1 MIGLIL
7 AGGTGRRL
15 NPLTKATSK
24 QLLAIYDKP
33 MIYYP
38 ITTLMFAGIKKFLIV
53 VTPKTLENYREL
65 LGDGANW
72 GIEIEYLIQEAPKG
86 IAQSLQLVP
95 KKYHEESCVL
105 ILGDNLF
112 YGMGLGS
119 SLKSTFNGSG
129 SIIFAYEVAN
139 PSDYGVVNFDE
150 EMKPLDIVEKPSNPL
165 SNFAIPGLYY
175 FDHNCYELAKTLLPS
190 SRGELEITDLIRF
203 YLKNKAIRVKVL
215 ARGTAWLDTGSP
227 ENLLSAANF
236 VKVVE
241 DRQGMKIGCP
251 EEVAFR
257 EGLIDEVQL
266 TKLIDAYP
274 EGDYR
279 KYLKKIRKEWNSP
292 QL

>member
-7 AGGTGRRL
+7 AGGTGSRL
-15 NPLTKATSK
+15 SPLTKATSK

-38 ITTLMFAGIKKFLIV
+38 ITTLMFAGIRKFLIV

-65 LGDGANW
+65 LGDGTNW
-72 GIEIEYLIQEAPKG
+72 GIEIEYLIQESPMG

-95 KKYHEESCVL
+95 KEYHAESCTL

-119 SLKSTFNGSG
+119 SLKNSLNGPG

-139 PSDYGVVNFDE
+139 PSDYGVINFDN
-150 EMKPLDIVEKPSNPL
+150 EMKPIDIVEKPLNPL

-175 FDHNCYELAKTLLPS
+175 FDHTCYELARTLVPS
-190 SRGELEITDLIRF
+190 KRGELEITDLIKI
-203 YLKNKAIRVKVL
+203 YLKANTLKVKVL

-257 EGLIDEVQL
+257 EGLIDEFKFA
-266 TKLIDAYP
+266 KLIDTYP

-279 KYLKKIRKEWNSP
+279 KYLKKIRKELNSP